1 MGETGLKTCTGFLAG
16 GACPLVGGAG
26 SCPSGGLDRV
36 KGYAE
41 RLCAHPVSCWPV
53 ASQHWCL
60 QTLGWGQVLVL
71 IIRWQPPGGFVR
83 LHVPQYV

>member
-1 MGETGLKTCTGFLAG
+1 MEETGLKTCTGFLAG
-16 GACPLVGGAG
+16 GACPLVDGTG
-26 SCPSGGLDRV
+26 SWPSGVLDCV
-36 KGYAE
+36 KGYVE
-41 RLCAHPVSCWPV
+41 RLCTHPVSCWPV

-71 IIRWQPPGGFVR
+71 IIRWQPPEVFMR

>member
-1 MGETGLKTCTGFLAG
+1 MGETGLKTCTGYLAG
-16 GACPLVGGAG
+16 GACPLVDGTG
-26 SCPSGGLDRV
+26 SWPSGVLDCV
-36 KGYAE
+36 KGYVE
-41 RLCAHPVSCWPV
+41 RLCTHPVSCWPV

-71 IIRWQPPGGFVR
+71 IIRWQPPEVFMR